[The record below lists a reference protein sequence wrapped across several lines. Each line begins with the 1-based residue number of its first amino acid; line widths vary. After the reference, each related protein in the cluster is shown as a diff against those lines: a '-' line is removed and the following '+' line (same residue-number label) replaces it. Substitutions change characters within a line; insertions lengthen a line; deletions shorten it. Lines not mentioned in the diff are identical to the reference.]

1 LYRYYTL
8 LIGTTNILTIFL
20 KVVYYILF
28 NYILYNYLL
37 FINNVCIKRLKI
49 NYNKEELLP
58 SI

>member
-8 LIGTTNILTIFL
+8 LIGATNILTIFL

-37 FINNVCIKRLKI
+37 FINNVYIKGLKI
-49 NYNKEELLP
+49 DYNREELLP
-58 SI
+58 NI